1 MEKTKKTKIIIGVC
15 YFLIISIFFIFFLSK
30 FSLEEIKSF
39 TNFEV
44 IKNNRDFFFELKNSN
59 LLLLSIFFL
68 LFTILWVFPLLGFG
82 SPIALLGGFLFGKV
96 LGTALVVIGMS
107 IGATFLYIFSNYFL
121 KDLIRD
127 KFLNKYQNLER
138 KFKDSEFYYL
148 LAYRFCGGI
157 PWQLSC
163 VLPTI
168 FDVKVKNFFFA
179 SLIGIIPQI
188 FLAVSIGSGL
198 EKIIDQ
204 NSELPKITEII
215 FSPEIYIPILAFFGL
230 VLTTIFLRKSFY
242 KN

>member
-59 LLLLSIFFL
+59 LFLLSIFFL

-138 KFKDSEFYYL
+138 KFKNSEFYYL

-198 EKIIDQ
+198 EKVIEQ
-204 NSELPKITEII
+204 NSEVPKITDII
-215 FSPEIYIPILAFFGL
+215 FSPEIYIPILAFFSL
-230 VLTTIFLRKSFY
+230 VLITIFLRKSFY